1 MSTQISAEDSGSHSL
16 LRDDG
21 SVEERVAG
29 PVIAMGLGVDDVP
42 ELSAP
47 LDLAFQPHSVA
58 RLVRRIDQDDAVRR
72 HNDAV
77 ISAFQLGLNKNISR
91 ELFHASPTLPAPIPL
106 EPALLAVIL
115 SASEGFALL
124 DALEILKEK
133 KQILRRKLLRMTFK
147 LRRLCTERLED
158 SASYTLVLTSILIV
172 RDFGATP
179 KWL

>member
-1 MSTQISAEDSGSHSL
+1 
-16 LRDDG
+16 
-21 SVEERVAG
+21 
-29 PVIAMGLGVDDVP
+29 
-42 ELSAP
+42 
-47 LDLAFQPHSVA
+47 
-58 RLVRRIDQDDAVRR
+58 
-72 HNDAV
+72 
-77 ISAFQLGLNKNISR
+77 
-91 ELFHASPTLPAPIPL
+91 LPAPIPL

-124 DALEILKEK
+124 GALEILKEK